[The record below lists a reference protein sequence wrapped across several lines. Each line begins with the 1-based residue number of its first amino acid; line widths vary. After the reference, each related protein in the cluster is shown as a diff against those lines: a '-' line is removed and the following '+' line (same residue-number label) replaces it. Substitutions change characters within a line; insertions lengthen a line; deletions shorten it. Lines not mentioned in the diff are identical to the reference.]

1 MPEISV
7 IMPMYNAAK
16 TVTYSIDAI
25 LNQTFKD
32 VEVIVVDDCSPDNE
46 LEICREKYKD
56 EPRVVLLKQDKNQGP
71 AAARNR
77 GIEEAKGNYITFLD
91 SDDGMKKEGLEK
103 MYEIAIKYDADVVH
117 STGRFLPVH
126 KPEVVDMMSVPDDYC
141 IEQVKDAGTGQ
152 DPELLDQDYASRLK
166 GWTTGQYNGNV
177 WGKLIKRQFLMDND
191 IRFAHLKMSEDVL
204 FSFECLMRA
213 ERYVKFPYS
222 FIIYR
227 LIGDSLSKGKKD
239 IPFMIKLLESTL
251 GGDDAFGEKM
261 DKIPFFMEH
270 PEYKSQVFEYID
282 NAMDSL
288 YITPCYQIVGEE
300 ALRNDPRIHKIFE
313 KYFGTHAAFMERY
326 FYIKQNAEPE
336 TPDVLGESL
345 TYENCLKM
353 LEDYKNG
360 KSKI

>member
-32 VEVIVVDDCSPDNE
+32 VEVIVVDDCSPDHE
-46 LEICREKYKD
+46 FALCSQKYHD
-56 EPRVVLLKQDKNQGP
+56 DPRVVLLKQDKNQGP

-77 GIEEAKGNYITFLD
+77 GIEEAKGKYVTFLD
-91 SDDGMKKEGLEK
+91 SDDGMKPEGLEK
-103 MYEIAIKYDADVVH
+103 MYEIAARYDADVVH

-126 KPEVVDMMSVPDDYC
+126 KPEVVDMMAVPDDHC
-141 IEQVKDAGTGQ
+141 IEHIKDKNPGTE
-152 DPELLDQDYASRLK
+152 PALLDPDFSKRLD
-166 GWTTGQYNGNV
+166 GWMNGEYNGNV
-177 WGKLIKRQFLMDND
+177 WGKLIKRKFLMDNN

-213 ERYVKFPYS
+213 GKYVKFPYS
-222 FIIYR
+222 FVIYR

-261 DKIPFFMEH
+261 DTIPFFKEH
-270 PEYKSQVFEYID
+270 PQCRAKVLRYID
-282 NAMDSL
+282 DAMDSF
-288 YITPCYQIVGEE
+288 YITPCYQILGEE
-300 ALRNDPRIHKIFE
+300 ALRNDPRIHQIFE
-313 KYFGTHAAFMERY
+313 KYFGMHAEFMERY
-326 FYIKQNAEPE
+326 FYMKQNAEPE
-336 TPDVLGESL
+336 TPDILGEGL

-353 LEDYKNG
+353 LEDYKKG
-360 KSKI
+360 KSWF

>member
-46 LEICREKYKD
+46 FELCSEKYKD
-56 EPRVVLLKQDKNQGP
+56 EPRVILLKQDKNQGP

-77 GIEEAKGNYITFLD
+77 GIEAARGKYITFLD
-91 SDDGMKKEGLEK
+91 SDDGMKPEGLFK
-103 MYEIAIKYDADVVH
+103 MHEVAVSYDADVVH

-141 IEQVKDAGTGQ
+141 IEQIKDENTVKETT
-152 DPELLDQDYASRLK
+152 LLDQNFESRLD
-166 GWTTGQYNGNV
+166 GWINGKYNGNV
-177 WGKLIKRQFLMDND
+177 WGKLIKRQFLMENN
-191 IRFAHLKMSEDVL
+191 IRFAHLKMSEDIL

-213 ERYVKFPYS
+213 ERYVVFPYS

-261 DKIPFFMEH
+261 DKIPFFIKH
-270 PEYKSQVFEYID
+270 PELKNRVFKFID
-282 NAMDSL
+282 DTMDSF
-288 YITPCYQIVGEE
+288 YITPCYQLLGEE
-300 ALRNDPRIHKIFE
+300 ALRNDSRISQIFE

-336 TPDVLGESL
+336 APDILGESL

-353 LEDYKNG
+353 LEEYKKG
-360 KSKI
+360 HTIG

>member
-25 LNQTFKD
+25 LDQTFKD

-46 LEICREKYKD
+46 FEICNAKYKD

-77 GIEEAKGNYITFLD
+77 GIEEAKGKYITFLD

-103 MYEIAIKYDADVVH
+103 MYEIAVKYDADVVH

-126 KPEVVDMMSVPDDYC
+126 KPEVVDMMSVPDDFC
-141 IEQVKDAGTGQ
+141 IEQVKDANTGKE
-152 DPELLDQDYASRLK
+152 PVLLDQDYAKRLNGWIK
-166 GWTTGQYNGNV
+166 GEYNGNV

-191 IRFAHLKMSEDVL
+191 IRFSHLKMSEDVL

-213 ERYVKFPYS
+213 EKYVKFPYS

-239 IPFMIKLLESTL
+239 ISFMIKLLESTL

-261 DKIPFFMEH
+261 DKIPFFIEH
-270 PEYKSQVFEYID
+270 PECRSKVFEYID

-300 ALRNDPRIHKIFE
+300 ALRKDERISKIFE
-313 KYFGTHAAFMERY
+313 KYFGTHAVFMERY

-360 KSKI
+360 RSRI

>member
-16 TVTYSIDAI
+16 TVTHSIDAV
-25 LNQTFKD
+25 LNQTFGD
-32 VEVIVVDDCSPDNE
+32 VEVVVVDDCSPDDEFE
-46 LEICREKYKD
+46 LCREKYRD
-56 EPRVVLLKQDKNQGP
+56 DPRVVLLKQERNQGP

-77 GIEEAKGNYITFLD
+77 GIEEARGKYVTFLD
-91 SDDGMKKEGLEK
+91 SDDGMKREGLARMHEV
-103 MYEIAIKYDADVVH
+103 AVAYDAVVVH

-126 KPEVVDMMSVPDDYC
+126 KPEVVDMMTVPDDFC
-141 IEQVKDAGTGQ
+141 IEQIKDANPVKETT
-152 DPELLDQDYASRLK
+152 LLDGDFERRLE
-166 GWTTGQYNGNV
+166 GWLHGEYNGNV
-177 WGKLIKRQFLMDND
+177 WGKLIKKQFLMDHH

-213 ERYVKFPYS
+213 RRYVVFPYS

-261 DKIPFFMEH
+261 DSIPFFMEH
-270 PEYKSQVFEYID
+270 PERRGEVFAYID
-282 NAMDSL
+282 YAMDNL
-288 YITPCYQIVGEE
+288 YITPCYQIIGEE
-300 ALRNDPRIHKIFE
+300 ALRNDPRIAQVFE

-326 FYIKQNAEPE
+326 FYMKQNAEPE
-336 TPDVLGESL
+336 TPDILGESL

-353 LEDYKNG
+353 LEEYRKG
-360 KSKI
+360 RTF